1 MFSPKKYQNIAIASI
16 LVISSLIILSLN
28 LKRPGETGFFRKLI
42 MEISAPVEWAIN
54 SSLGHLLDIWKRYIF
69 LVNLEEENRQSRKK
83 VDALTNEINT
93 SREVYLESIRLKEL
107 LALKD
112 NLEFPVL
119 AARVIGRENSSAFRT
134 ILINKGSAEGL
145 RPGMPVVS
153 IHGVVGRIIEAS
165 WHSSRVLM
173 IIDFNSNIDAII
185 QGSRVQGILQ
195 GGGVMGCNL
204 KYIKCSEELKPG
216 ELIVSS
222 GIGGV
227 FPKGLVLG
235 TIVKIE
241 KSTGLFQKV
250 DVFPSVLFQKL
261 EEVAVIVT
269 DGQNQ

>member
-69 LVNLEEENRQSRKK
+69 LVNLEEENRQLRKK

-119 AARVIGRENSSAFRT
+119 AARVIGRRIHQHLEPYSSIRGQQ
-134 ILINKGSAEGL
+134 KG
-145 RPGMPVVS
+145 
-153 IHGVVGRIIEAS
+153 
-165 WHSSRVLM
+165 
-173 IIDFNSNIDAII
+173 
-185 QGSRVQGILQ
+185 
-195 GGGVMGCNL
+195 
-204 KYIKCSEELKPG
+204 
-216 ELIVSS
+216 
-222 GIGGV
+222 
-227 FPKGLVLG
+227 
-235 TIVKIE
+235 
-241 KSTGLFQKV
+241 
-250 DVFPSVLFQKL
+250 
-261 EEVAVIVT
+261 
-269 DGQNQ
+269 